1 MIHVIASIGVKQ
13 GKRATFIEIF
23 KANVPAVLAE
33 AGCIEYNP
41 TVDTDSGI
49 EAQWK
54 DETVVTIIE
63 KWKTTEALKAHLAAP
78 HMVQFHEDTAN
89 LVEDVSLTVLEDA

>member
-1 MIHVIASIGVKQ
+1 MIHVIASIGVKP
-13 GKRATFIEIF
+13 GKRAAFIKIF
-23 KANVPAVLAE
+23 KANVPAVQAE
-33 AGCIEYNP
+33 DGCVEYIP
-41 TVDTDSGI
+41 TIDTNSGI

-63 KWKTTEALKAHLAAP
+63 KWKTIEALHVHLAAS
-78 HMVQFHEDTAN
+78 HMEQFKKDTAN